1 MTALRVSR
9 QLTGPAGKFCFKLAT
24 LPGRVVGQRRQQ
36 CPSAIGIRK
45 DAWLAIGVTT
55 SLLHCGWLI
64 AARRIRQWHN
74 ADQGKARVLCRPR
87 SSKSCI

>member
-36 CPSAIGIRK
+36 CPSALRLADRRKADSAVAQCRSGQGTRFVPAAQFEILHLKKGIPWRH
-45 DAWLAIGVTT
+45 
-55 SLLHCGWLI
+55 S
-64 AARRIRQWHN
+64 
-74 ADQGKARVLCRPR
+74 
-87 SSKSCI
+87 